1 MAGPQ
6 LNLPGKLVVR
16 TYAPGRRVLMIAA
29 LLVLG
34 AASLFISF
42 ELGRRKAGFDGI
54 QAAQERTTLGA
65 RIAELEQQIRELR
78 VQLSAGE
85 SAQMAVGR
93 ERSEVAI
100 TIGDL
105 QAQLARAQQ
114 DLEFYRGIANP
125 QAAAN
130 QGALVRV
137 QQFHVMVG
145 NADTHTYLLRLSL
158 NRPIHP
164 EGTVTG
170 TLLLSVDG
178 ERNGVATT
186 LQLPELTGSRLAELA
201 YNFRYYANIEQPI
214 ALPADFHPARTNVEI
229 RPSRKGVAPYRQI
242 FVWNPEAS

>member
-16 TYAPGRRVLMIAA
+16 AYAPGRRVLMLGA
-29 LLVLG
+29 LALLG
-34 AASLFISF
+34 AAALFISF

-54 QAAQERTTLGA
+54 QAAQDRTALSTHVS
-65 RIAELEQQIRELR
+65 ELEQQIHELR

-85 SAQMAVGR
+85 SAQLAMGR

-137 QQFHVMVG
+137 QQFHVLVG
-145 NADTHTYLLRLSL
+145 NADTRTYLLRLSL

-164 EGTVTG
+164 EGTVSG
-170 TLLLSVDG
+170 TLALSVDG
-178 ERNGVATT
+178 ERGGVATT
-186 LQLPELTGSRLAELA
+186 LQLPELTASRLAELP
-201 YNFRYYANIEQPI
+201 YSFRYYASLEQPVS
-214 ALPADFHPARTNVEI
+214 LPADFHPARTTVEI
-229 RPSRKGVAPYRQI
+229 RPGRKGVAPHRQI

>member
-16 TYAPGRRVLMIAA
+16 AHAPGRRALMVAA
-29 LLVLG
+29 LLLLG
-34 AASLFISF
+34 AAALFISF

-54 QAAQERTTLGA
+54 QAAQERAAAVAQVAG
-65 RIAELEQQIRELR
+65 LEQQIHELR

-85 SAQMAVGR
+85 SAQMAMGR

-137 QQFHVMVG
+137 QQFHVLVA
-145 NADTHTYLLRLSL
+145 NADTRTYLLRLSL

-164 EGTVTG
+164 EGTVGG
-170 TLLLSVDG
+170 TLALAIDG
-178 ERNGVATT
+178 ERNGAAAT
-186 LQLPELTGSRLAELA
+186 LQLPELTASKLAELP
-201 YNFRYYANIEQPI
+201 YNFRYYANLEQPI
-214 ALPADFHPARTNVEI
+214 SLPADFHPARTTVEI
-229 RPSRKGVAPYRQI
+229 RPARKGVAPYRQI

>member
-6 LNLPGKLVVR
+6 LHLPGKLVVR
-16 TYAPGRRVLMIAA
+16 AYAPGRRVLMIAA
-29 LLVLG
+29 LLLLA
-34 AASLFISF
+34 AASLVISY
-42 ELGRRKAGFDGI
+42 ELGRRKAGFDGL
-54 QAAQERTTLGA
+54 QAAQERATLNAHVG
-65 RIAELEQQIRELR
+65 ELEQQIHELR

-85 SAQMAVGR
+85 SAQMAIGR

-125 QAAAN
+125 QAAAS

-137 QQFHVMVG
+137 QQFHVMLG
-145 NADTHTYLLRLSL
+145 NADTRNYLLRLSL

-164 EGTVTG
+164 EGTVGGALAITI
-170 TLLLSVDG
+170 DG
-178 ERNGVATT
+178 ERNGSAAT
-186 LQLPELTGSRLAELA
+186 LNLADLTASKLAELP
-201 YNFRYYANIEQPI
+201 YSFRYYANLEQPI
-214 ALPADFHPARTNVEI
+214 TLPADFRPARTTVEI
-229 RPSRKGVAPYRQI
+229 RPARKGVAPYRQI